1 MIFETREATCA
12 GSTSTKVKKL
22 QTWLSR
28 GVLIAATLTAIPAL
42 GAATRAAEV
51 PVKVVKTAAA
61 AHASAAQP
69 GLIPPAL
76 LIKSETIDPK
86 VLGLA
91 LQATTCA
98 TQQGVVGR
106 PATLTV
112 IDYSRPSTKP
122 RLWVV
127 DLATGVVLFEELVA
141 HGQGSGDNLATK
153 FSDEP
158 DSHQSSLG
166 LFVTGETYTGKH
178 GYSLRLQGLE
188 DGVNSRALERA
199 IVVHAADYVSPGTVS
214 ALGRLG
220 RSWGCPALGRNVAK
234 RVIDTIK
241 DGSLIFSYYPDK
253 AWLSGSKFLSTGCGG
268 TQPSAT

>member
-1 MIFETREATCA
+1 
-12 GSTSTKVKKL
+12 
-22 QTWLSR
+22 
-28 GVLIAATLTAIPAL
+28 VL
-42 GAATRAAEV
+42 
-51 PVKVVKTAAA
+51 AAA
-61 AHASAAQP
+61 ALVVIPTLSSA
-69 GLIPPAL
+69 
-76 LIKSETIDPK
+76 ETTIDPK
-86 VLGLA
+86 VLKLA

-98 TQQGVVGR
+98 TKQGVVER
-106 PATLTV
+106 PPTLTV

-127 DLATGVVLFEELVA
+127 DLATRKVLFEELVA

-153 FSDEP
+153 FSDKP

-166 LFVTGETYTGKH
+166 LFLTAETYTGKH

-188 DGVNSRALERA
+188 NGVNSRARERA
-199 IVVHAADYVSPGTVS
+199 IVMHAAAYVTAATVN

-220 RSWGCPALGRNVAK
+220 RSWGCPALGPDVAK

-241 DGSLIFSYYPDK
+241 GGSLLFSYYPDQS
-253 AWLSGSKFLSTGCGG
+253 WLEGSKFLSGGCGG

>member
-1 MIFETREATCA
+1 
-12 GSTSTKVKKL
+12 VKKL
-22 QTWLSR
+22 KNWLCR
-28 GVLIAATLTAIPAL
+28 GALIAAVLTAIPTL
-42 GAATRAAEV
+42 GAATRADV
-51 PVKVVKTAAA
+51 PAKAVKAAVPA
-61 AHASAAQP
+61 QASAAP
-69 GLIPPAL
+69 TAFVLPAL
-76 LIKSETIDPK
+76 IKAETIDPK
-86 VLGLA
+86 VLRLA
-91 LQATTCA
+91 LRATTCA
-98 TQQGVVGR
+98 TQQGVVER
-106 PATLTV
+106 PPTLTV
-112 IDYSRPSTKP
+112 IDYSQPSTKP

-127 DLATGVVLFEELVA
+127 DLATGDVLFEELVA

-166 LFVTGETYTGKH
+166 LFLTGETYTGKH
-178 GYSLRLQGLE
+178 GYSLRLRGLE

-199 IVVHAADYVSPGTVS
+199 IVVHAAEYVSAGTVS

-220 RSWGCPALGRNVAK
+220 RSWGCPALGRNVAR

-253 AWLSGSKFLSTGCGG
+253 AWLSGSKFLSGGCGG

>member
-1 MIFETREATCA
+1 
-12 GSTSTKVKKL
+12 VKKSKF
-22 QTWLSR
+22 WCSR
-28 GVLIAATLTAIPAL
+28 GVL
-42 GAATRAAEV
+42 
-51 PVKVVKTAAA
+51 AAA
-61 AHASAAQP
+61 ALVVIPTLSSA
-69 GLIPPAL
+69 
-76 LIKSETIDPK
+76 ETTIDPK
-86 VLGLA
+86 VLKLA

-98 TQQGVVGR
+98 TKQGVVER
-106 PATLTV
+106 PPTLTV

-127 DLATGVVLFEELVA
+127 DLATRKVLFEELVA

-153 FSDEP
+153 FSDKP

-166 LFVTGETYTGKH
+166 LFLTAETYTGKH

-188 DGVNSRALERA
+188 NGVNSRARERA
-199 IVVHAADYVSPGTVS
+199 IVMHAAAYVTAATVN

-220 RSWGCPALGRNVAK
+220 RSWGCPALGPDVAK

-241 DGSLIFSYYPDK
+241 GGSLLFSYYPDQS
-253 AWLSGSKFLSTGCGG
+253 WLEGSKFLSGGCGG